1 MNAMTSKS
9 KIDRPDV
16 DAARDIRRSVFSPA
30 HRNFDMDK
38 VMNISNSYLRS
49 NTPATARSIWHSA
62 ILSIFLLYFSL
73 WILDS
78 DLIFPL
84 IPLIVSFTGLPQELI
99 LTVSITTF
107 QFSFSTCFASLYIFL
122 TSSSLLY
129 LLLSNHFLTIVFNQ
143 LQIPFHIISSLRE
156 QTHQC

>member
-1 MNAMTSKS
+1 MTSKS

-49 NTPATARSIWHSA
+49 NTARSTWHSA

-78 DLIFPL
+78 DLISPL

-143 LQIPFHIISSLRE
+143 LQILFHIISSLRE
-156 QTHQC
+156 QTRQC